1 MDAPIQKNMPLTA
14 AFTQEDH
21 AEWIG
26 TNERVEYFEEVGVT
40 GLEPTRVSGSDPRF
54 CEGVSHNAALLG
66 AHITAVGDQRLARF
80 IAAWDELNEETR
92 SRMFALLE

>member
-1 MDAPIQKNMPLTA
+1 VYQ
-14 AFTQEDH
+14 
-21 AEWIG
+21 
-26 TNERVEYFEEVGVT
+26 
-40 GLEPTRVSGSDPRF
+40 
-54 CEGVSHNAALLG
+54 NAALLG